1 MVGTDGQVDGARR
14 GTAAAV
20 PDAAGVPSWPE
31 PTGPEDG
38 ARERLLDQL
47 LDVLDLRAE
56 GVDDRGQD
64 VFGGQTLPQPHG
76 RVFGGQVL
84 AQAVVA
90 ATRTVGDGRAGAPA
104 PGDPPPPA
112 AGTARPVHSMH
123 GYFLR
128 AGDSRLPI
136 TFTVERL
143 RDGRSFTA
151 RRVHALQHGR
161 PLLSMIA
168 SFQTPADGVDHQ
180 VEMPDVPGPEEL
192 RSTVDL
198 LGTPEAPPA
207 WQPPPGDELDE
218 AARTW
223 AVRWA
228 RSRPVD
234 LRHVPVADLPPGVGQ
249 AVWLRTTAPLPDD
262 DALHRA
268 VLAFASD
275 DSLLEPVLVSHGLT
289 WATRGLRM
297 TSLDHALWWHRPARV
312 DEWLLY
318 AQSSPTASGARGL
331 ATGRLHRRD
340 GVLAASVAQEGLV
353 RPPRPGAG
361 AGIAT

>member
-1 MVGTDGQVDGARR
+1 MVSTDGRGDGARQE
-14 GTAAAV
+14 TVAAV

-31 PTGPEDG
+31 PTGPGDG
-38 ARERLLDQL
+38 APGRLLEQL
-47 LDVLDLRAE
+47 LDVLDLRAD

-64 VFGGQTLPQPHG
+64 VFQGQTLPQPHG

-112 AGTARPVHSMH
+112 AGTARPIHSMH

-136 TFTVERL
+136 TFAVERL

-180 VEMPDVPGPEEL
+180 VAMPDVPGPEDL

-198 LGTPEAPPA
+198 LGSPQAPPA

-218 AARTW
+218 GARAW
-223 AVRWA
+223 AERWA
-228 RSRPVD
+228 RSRPID
-234 LRHVPVADLPPGVGQ
+234 LRHVPVADLPPDVGQ

-340 GVLAASVAQEGLV
+340 GVLAATVAQEGLV